1 MSCYLYEPNTRNLF
15 SIEGRSHH
23 AICRRFE
30 ACDQERIRL
39 ADELKGTALRAET
52 AIQERKVL
60 EHETSFLK
68 ELLRAKGF
76 LPKDFDDKPETG
88 RSHPVSFSALS
99 RSNEMEAVMAKKKR
113 KERRKSGG
121 GKRDR
126 SLDKNVLNQAI
137 WVERNGEISSPLI
150 RK

>member
-1 MSCYLYEPNTRNLF
+1 MPTSQLRLSCYLYELNNLF
-15 SIEGRSHH
+15 SIEGRAHH

-76 LPKDFDDKPETG
+76 LPKDFD
-88 RSHPVSFSALS
+88 
-99 RSNEMEAVMAKKKR
+99 KKY
-113 KERRKSGG
+113 
-121 GKRDR
+121 
-126 SLDKNVLNQAI
+126 
-137 WVERNGEISSPLI
+137 I
-150 RK
+150 RKRWTKL